1 MNNGY
6 YTTTGAMVTQF
17 NKLNVITNNLAN
29 INTTGF
35 KKDDVIIGDFE
46 RIYKETRDI
55 LPINDHTKKAA
66 KFLNRSID
74 RVPQI
79 SEHFVVYKQG
89 GMRHT
94 GNTLD
99 FALKRKDAFFLVET
113 PNGLRLTQNGS
124 FTLNDEGVL
133 STKEGYKVLP
143 SGYQIGTNQNIQIPE
158 NSVLT
163 ADKNGNLYTNGEE
176 LASFYLV
183 VPSDIRRVQKE
194 GDNLFTF
201 ENLDSLDNLVGD
213 DVISQGYIETSNV
226 NPVHEM
232 VGLIEAQRMVEMYQ
246 KVMTTHMNDLN
257 VDAITKLAT
266 VRA

>member
-29 INTTGF
+29 LNTVGF
-35 KKDDVIIGDFE
+35 KKDDVVIADFA

-79 SEHFVVYKQG
+79 SEQFVIYKQG
-89 GMRHT
+89 GMRQT

-99 FALKRKDAFFLVET
+99 FALKRKDAFFVVET

-124 FTLNDEGVL
+124 FTLDQNGVL
-133 STKEGYKVLP
+133 VTKENYKVLP
-143 SGYQIGTNQNIQIPE
+143 NGYQPGSNQNIQIPE
-158 NSVLT
+158 NSTTT
-163 ADKNGNLYTNGEE
+163 ADKNGNIYANGEE
-176 LASFYLV
+176 LATFYLV
-183 VPSDIRRVQKE
+183 VPTDIRKLEKE
-194 GDNLFTF
+194 GDNLYKF
-201 ENLDSLDNLVGD
+201 ENLASLDNLVDD
-213 DVISQGYIETSNV
+213 DVISQGYLEMSNV
-226 NPVHEM
+226 NPIHEM
-232 VGLIEAQRMVEMYQ
+232 VGLIETNRIVQMYQ
-246 KVMTTHMNDLN
+246 KVMTSHMDDLN
-257 VDAITKLAT
+257 REAITKLAT